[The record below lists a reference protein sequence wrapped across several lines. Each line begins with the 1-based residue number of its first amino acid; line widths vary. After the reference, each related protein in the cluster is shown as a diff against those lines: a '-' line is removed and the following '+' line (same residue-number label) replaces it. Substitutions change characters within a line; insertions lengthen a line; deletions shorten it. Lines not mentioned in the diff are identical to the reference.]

1 MLRIVISPRGES
13 DIVDIA
19 AYTLV
24 MWGDKQMSRYVAA
37 LHARF
42 GGLARFPDTGRR
54 RDELGRG
61 YRSVVQ
67 GSHIVFY
74 RVTARNLVIVRILHT
89 RMSPER
95 HLS

>member
-1 MLRIVISPRGES
+1 MLRIVISPRSER

-19 AYTLV
+19 AYTLE
-24 MWGDKQMSRYVAA
+24 MWGEKQMSRYVEA

-42 GGLARFPDTGRR
+42 AGLARFPDTGRR
-54 RDELGRG
+54 RDELGRD

-74 RVTARNLVIVRILHT
+74 RTTARNLVIVRVLHM

-95 HLS
+95 HLF